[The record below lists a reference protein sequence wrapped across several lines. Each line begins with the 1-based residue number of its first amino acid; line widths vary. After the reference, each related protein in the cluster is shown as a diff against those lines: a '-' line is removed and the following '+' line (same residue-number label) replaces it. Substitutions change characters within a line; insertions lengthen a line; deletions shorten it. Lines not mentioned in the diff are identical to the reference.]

1 VAIEYHFDLY
11 PSDDPRDGTRLVR
24 YSADTA
30 LQAAD
35 YRDVIGVG
43 SGKAII
49 GADLADDL
57 DPAGEQY
64 VRVVRDDGSTELVV
78 GGWWTNSIRY
88 EAAVKDETRRLEVGG
103 AATMAYL
110 ARSVMAPHTYMG
122 AAGAGAGITT
132 GAQDPF
138 DRIWRLWNQGDW
150 AGGDYLGAILWRVI
164 MEAQSFR
171 SGAYTHRHKDG
182 EFYTDTHANDRLRTA
197 IPDLVLGFDKDD
209 DSDGNAWTMASGQF
223 TAMVGENVLQVVRR
237 LMESGLFIEM
247 DPDTFELRAW
257 EGRPASRN
265 GRSGDRTGSSW
276 ATGTVRLQAP
286 TDGTIATGNIKSD
299 SERLITSH
307 IRRTTIWTGGGDDLY
322 GIADTPGARPWE
334 GFVPS
339 DASDVAVLDN
349 LADVQLTA
357 RDEAGDVLTARLK
370 LGASQSLGQYRPWE
384 EVRLDDLVTVHTGTG
399 EWDYDEATYPVGA
412 LRIHLRDGGD
422 WDAWVDLGASYEAMA
437 QRQFEVAAAP
447 AHTHPPNPELCRPMS
462 VTEATVLRR
471 YTSLSDVMAA
481 SVADDAAWDAVAG
494 LGTAEYELTETPT
507 STRNSGVQTTDRNDV
522 IFGQFAF
529 ELDADSAAIIADGG
543 ATVRGQFRTHM
554 RAGIGVDDG
563 AQDGLSQMGVRVT
576 AGDSTTIRGTALA
589 LHNLSTLAGSTPVP
603 RGTTYRNTVFPP
615 AAATNV
621 LTAVPAAV
629 AGDFLLIEVGIRNL
643 TPNPPAATGAHIWFN
658 DSAAS
663 SGDLPNDE
671 VTTTNLRSW
680 IEISSSGVAGAGD
693 GHIDLVGTS
702 VRASR
707 CDHRHDVHRDRAPTV
722 NDNSSLGYNLGTIWA
737 QLDDLTTPTQILG
750 VWMLVDADAGTW
762 LSITSSGSS
771 GAETLDDL
779 TDVALDTPVE
789 NDELRFDGENWIND
803 PRKWE
808 AVTDGEDIFVWES
821 DDLVHEWNEAP

>member
-43 SGKAII
+43 SGRAII

-78 GGWWTNSIRY
+78 GGWWTNSVRY
-88 EAAVKDETRRLEVGG
+88 EAAVRNETRRLDVGG

-164 MEAQSFR
+164 MEAQSWR

-182 EFYTDTHANDRLRTA
+182 ETYTDTHLNDRLRTA
-197 IPDLVLGFDKDD
+197 IPDLVLGFDKDE
-209 DSDGNAWTMASGQF
+209 DSDGNDWTLPSGQF
-223 TAMVGENVLQVVRR
+223 TAQIGENVLAVVRR
-237 LMESGLFIEM
+237 LMESGLYIAM

-257 EGRPASRN
+257 EGNDHRR
-265 GRSGDRTGSSW
+265 DRTGGAW
-276 ATGTVRLQAP
+276 GAAVVRLQSP

-307 IRRTTIWTGGGDDLY
+307 IRRTTVWTGGGDDLY

-339 DASDVAVLDN
+339 DASDVTVLDN
-349 LADVQLTA
+349 LADVQLAA

-370 LGASQSLGQYRPWE
+370 LGQTPTQGKYLPWE
-384 EVRLDDLVTVHTGTG
+384 HVKLDDLVTVHTGTG

-437 QRQFEVAAAP
+437 QRQFEVAATA
-447 AHTHPPNPELCRPMS
+447 AHTHPPNPELCRPMA
-462 VTEATVLRR
+462 VTDPTVLFR
-471 YTSLSDVMAA
+471 YTSLTGHM
-481 SVADDAAWDAVAG
+481 VALPAVDAAWDAG
-494 LGTAEYELTETPT
+494 GTPIPRELTATPT
-507 STRNSGVQTTDRNDV
+507 TTRDGGLSATDRNDV
-522 IFGQFAF
+522 ILARFTVL
-529 ELDADSAAIIADGG
+529 LDASSAAIIAAGG
-543 ATVRGQFRTHM
+543 ATILMHARART
-554 RAGIGVDDG
+554 RAGVGIDEG
-563 AQDGLSQMGVRVT
+563 AQEVIGQMGVRVT

-589 LHNLSTLAGSTPVP
+589 LHSLASTAGSTKWSQSS
-603 RGTTYRNTVFPP
+603 TYTNRPFPP
-615 AAATNV
+615 EAASNTLSAVAAAQS
-621 LTAVPAAV
+621 
-629 AGDFLLIEVGIRNL
+629 GDFLLIEVGYRNF
-643 TPNPPAATGAHIWFN
+643 TTNPPAATGGHIWLN
-658 DSAAS
+658 DAASAA
-663 SGDLPNDE
+663 GDLPAD
-671 VTTTNLRSW
+671 VTTTANLRSW
-680 IEISSSGVAGAGD
+680 VQITSSGSAGTGD

-722 NDNSSLGYNLGTIWA
+722 SDDATVGYRLGTIWA
-737 QLDDLTTPTQILG
+737 QLDDLSTPTEILG
-750 VWMLVDADAGTW
+750 VWMLADTTAGAAVW
-762 LSITSSGSS
+762 LSITSSGGSS
-771 GAETLDDL
+771 VTNLDDL
-779 TDVALDTPVE
+779 LDVISESPATDD
-789 NDELRFDGENWIND
+789 DLRYDGSHWIND
-803 PRKWE
+803 ARKWE
-808 AVTDGEDIFVWES
+808 AVTNGEDIFVWED